1 MCNYIILPRREKKNV
16 WWKIVWKKKR
26 EKKTIFSYLW
36 LSYSVRKVR
45 RNFFLNFEAVFLY
58 ELHSILPLGCID
70 HDIYNWT
77 MTFKHNMYSLTLYL
91 TFFRE
96 NDRKKIVNLASRY
109 QRQNWITE
117 RSLYWWSRIWKMMVS
132 HWHCLS
138 HYIDC
143 VQNHCYYI

>member
-1 MCNYIILPRREKKNV
+1 MLFRTEQLLETHLSFMMLIKTRHVDVQLHNSAKTWEKKCLMKNSM
-16 WWKIVWKKKR
+16 KKKR

-96 NDRKKIVNLASRY
+96 NDRKK
-109 QRQNWITE
+109 
-117 RSLYWWSRIWKMMVS
+117 
-132 HWHCLS
+132 
-138 HYIDC
+138 DC
-143 VQNHCYYI
+143 